1 MGLGWVWGGFGVGLG
16 VFGWFEMDLEI
27 LRVRKVW
34 LRAGLGLVWVGL
46 GAGQAWVV
54 LGLG

>member
-1 MGLGWVWGGFGVGLG
+1 
-16 VFGWFEMDLEI
+16 MDLEI

-46 GAGQAWVV
+46 GAGQA
-54 LGLG
+54 

>member
-46 GAGQAWVV
+46 GAEQA
-54 LGLG
+54 